1 MPSPSFYLQNGTKAV
16 TDNEILQVYLTHI
29 ERWFGIKS
37 TRQIAEELDLSEAQI
52 ESIVDDISWPK
63 FKIAQDIPRANKE
76 NHICQVI
83 PFRGRLTNND

>member
-1 MPSPSFYLQNGTKAV
+1 MTE
-16 TDNEILQVYLTHI
+16 NEILQVYLTHI

-63 FKIAQDIPRANKE
+63 FKIAQGVERANLDK
-76 NHICQVI
+76 HTCTII